1 MRNINIR
8 NILKIWGGILAV
20 MTLACA
26 TTEETEKVPV
36 YEPTF
41 EKVKTQPGEK
51 VDIAVAIVDPQFSET
66 ASSYYSFIRDQDG
79 VGWEMIQV
87 LKSSFSDILISKG
100 FNTTGPFGSRDEMTY
115 PQKKQVAFAV
125 YPKFDMNPRVKV
137 ADKRTTQETN
147 AFGEVETKTTC
158 KLELAGRGAIKIE
171 AVETLSGQKLW
182 FKNVDVETPK
192 ESYPASGSDCVT
204 DPSRWP
210 TELRNTWNRMH
221 ETIYNKSIQAFKD
234 YIHVK
239 EFENIKKNAMEVRE
253 KTRF

>member
-1 MRNINIR
+1 MQGINVR
-8 NILKIWGGILAV
+8 QILKVWGGILAV

-26 TTEETEKVPV
+26 TTETEKIPV

-51 VDIAVAIVDPQFSET
+51 VDIAVAIVDPQFSDS
-66 ASSYYSFIRDQDG
+66 ASSYYSFIRDQDA
-79 VGWEMIQV
+79 VGWRMVQT

-100 FNTTGPFGSRDEMTY
+100 FNTTGPFGSRDEMAY

-137 ADKRTTQETN
+137 ADKRTFTDTN
-147 AFGEVETKTTC
+147 AFGEEEQKTTC
-158 KLELAGRGAIKIE
+158 KLELAGRGSIKIE

-182 FKNVDVETPK
+182 FKNIDIETPK
-192 ESYPASGSDCVT
+192 ESYPAKNENCVT
-204 DPSRWP
+204 APSRWP
-210 TELRNTWNRMH
+210 TELLNTWNRMH
-221 ETIYNKSIQAFKD
+221 ETIYNKAIAAFKK